1 MSFARVYSVQ
11 PHFPHA
17 PLVTVEAD
25 ISGGLYAF
33 AVVGLAGK
41 AVEEARDR
49 ISSAIKH
56 SGFKSPKN
64 KNHKVVVS
72 LAPADIKKEGPVF
85 DLAMALSYLKAAED
99 ISCEVDGILF
109 IGELALDGMLRPVHG
124 ALPAALAAREHGF
137 HTIITP
143 RENAAEAAFVD
154 GITVYGAG
162 SLKEVIAHLVQR
174 KLLTPTPKTKISDR
188 EPVGTEVDMHDI
200 AGQETAKRGIEIA
213 AAGRHNIALMGPPGT
228 GKTMIAR
235 ALSGILPRLTPDEA
249 LEVTAL
255 HSISGTLKEPL
266 LTEPPFRSPHHTSSH
281 VSLVGGGAIVR
292 PGEVTL
298 AHRGVLFMDEFPEF
312 DRRAIEALREP
323 LENRF
328 ITVSRAAG
336 THTFPANIML
346 VAAMN
351 PPGDYAETHEA
362 LRFKRKMSGAIVDR
376 IDLWV
381 NVPHVPHEKLS
392 AGGGDTSH
400 LVRARIN
407 RARDK
412 AAVRQGAP
420 NSELGARNLEKV
432 IHITPKALGTLQQSA
447 RALGLSPRSYHR
459 VMRIARTIADL
470 GESEAVEENHVLE
483 ALQYRPKRDVAEAM

>member
-56 SGFKSPKN
+56 SGFKSPKH

-85 DLAMALSYLKAAED
+85 DLAMAISYLSAAED

-124 ALPAALAAREHGF
+124 ALPAALAAREHNF

-143 RENAAEAAFVD
+143 QENAAEAAFVD
-154 GITVYGAG
+154 GITVYGAS
-162 SLKEVIAHLVQR
+162 SLKEVIAHLIKR
-174 KLLTPTPKTKISDR
+174 EPLTPIPKT
-188 EPVGTEVDMHDI
+188 EMGTQKSANTGVDMHDI

-255 HSISGTLKEPL
+255 HSISGTLKEPII
-266 LTEPPFRSPHHTSSH
+266 TEVPFRSPHHTSSH
-281 VSLVGGGAIVR
+281 VSLVGGGAVVR

-351 PPGDYAETHEA
+351 PPGDYADVRET

-381 NVPHVPHEKLS
+381 DVPHVPHEKLS
-392 AGGGDTSH
+392 AGGGDTSR
-400 LVRARIN
+400 VVCARVCN
-407 RARDK
+407 ARDT
-412 AAVRQGAP
+412 AFNRQGAP

-432 IHITPKALGTLQQSA
+432 IRISSNALSALQQSA
-447 RALGLSPRSYHR
+447 RTLGLSPRSYHR

-470 GESEAVEENHVLE
+470 GENETVEENHVLE
-483 ALQYRPKRDVAEAM
+483 ALQYRPKGNIAEAF